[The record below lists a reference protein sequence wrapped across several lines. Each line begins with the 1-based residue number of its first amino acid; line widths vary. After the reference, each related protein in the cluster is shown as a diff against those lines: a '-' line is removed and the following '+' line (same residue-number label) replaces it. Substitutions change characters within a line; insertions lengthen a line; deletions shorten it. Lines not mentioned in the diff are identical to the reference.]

1 METFLASELNP
12 EEDIIFKIM
21 TQMRGGKVERRISF
35 DAMCKALD
43 KDAEDQEY
51 LVEVERKRPLLHR
64 RLSLRWRPTIRNR
77 TNWTRPRLFHPSTE
91 HLLPYLYSRV
101 ATVVPVLT
109 QMQAHAY
116 IKRIYKYGGLS
127 PCNLVV
133 ALVLIERLYSIMG
146 ENKTDKK
153 VYIPL
158 RSTSFQRMYLTA
170 AMISSKFEDG
180 YYYSNAHWAEVAGI
194 PLPELNRLVLI
205 GFDSFS
211 FQVCV
216 PRLELKFLFG
226 IAFQVQV
233 HRETYNMWCRSLTET
248 VSGDGT
254 QLRSQGMNRNLMR
267 AAAKWSASKPKGS
280 ELDPAHLLLLL
291 TRGVLQIPAMARKA
305 G

>member
-1 METFLASELNP
+1 
-12 EEDIIFKIM
+12 
-21 TQMRGGKVERRISF
+21 
-35 DAMCKALD
+35 MCKALD
-43 KDAEDQEY
+43 KDADDQEY
-51 LVEVERKRPLLHR
+51 LVQVVASAIESAVEANDKKPHQLD
-64 RLSLRWRPTIRNR
+64 
-77 TNWTRPRLFHPSTE
+77 STSFIASFYGT
-91 HLLPYLYSRV
+91 PPPIS
-101 ATVVPVLT
+101 
-109 QMQAHAY
+109 AHAY

-194 PLPELNRLVLI
+194 PLPELNRL
-205 GFDSFS
+205 
-211 FQVCV
+211 
-216 PRLELKFLFG
+216 ELKFLFG

-233 HRETYNMWCRSLTET
+233 HRETYDMWCRKLTELVRT
-248 VSGDGT
+248 DSHDSGDGT

-267 AAAKWSASKPKGS
+267 AAAKWSASKPKGYRPWRAGEQPSSSQDPNSLQREQSWEGS
-280 ELDPAHLLLLL
+280 EASAED
-291 TRGVLQIPAMARKA
+291 
-305 G
+305 

>member
-51 LVEVERKRPLLHR
+51 LVEVVASALESAVEANDKKPHQLD
-64 RLSLRWRPTIRNR
+64 
-77 TNWTRPRLFHPSTE
+77 STSFISSFYGT
-91 HLLPYLYSRV
+91 PPPIS
-101 ATVVPVLT
+101 
-109 QMQAHAY
+109 AHAY

-194 PLPELNRLVLI
+194 PLPELNRL
-205 GFDSFS
+205 
-211 FQVCV
+211 
-216 PRLELKFLFG
+216 ELKFLFG

-267 AAAKWSASKPKGS
+267 AAAKWSASKPKGYRPWRAKQASSTQDEPKGLQHENSWEGGS
-280 ELDPAHLLLLL
+280 EASVED
-291 TRGVLQIPAMARKA
+291 
-305 G
+305 